1 MNKDD
6 ARIELPDGRIA
17 YDAVKL
23 AQMETEGVWLKDCP
37 NHIIVVRTRN
47 TKYTFISEGGK
58 LTGTGVRHD
67 GELSDYLP
75 PDTEVRIN
83 GCTFGG
89 SMLKMGYLGV
99 GMHLEFVALGRC
111 ITTSAIESIIV
122 VEQSKNG

>member
-1 MNKDD
+1 MNKED
-6 ARIELPDGRIA
+6 ARINLPDGRVA

-47 TKYTFISEGGK
+47 TKYTFITNGDK
-58 LTGTGVRHD
+58 IIGTGIGAD
-67 GELSDYLP
+67 GLPAKYLP

-89 SMLKMGYLGV
+89 SMLKMDYIGV
-99 GMHLEFVALGRC
+99 DMHLEFVALGKC
-111 ITTSAIESIIV
+111 VTTSAIESLVV
-122 VEQSKNG
+122 VEQNKDG